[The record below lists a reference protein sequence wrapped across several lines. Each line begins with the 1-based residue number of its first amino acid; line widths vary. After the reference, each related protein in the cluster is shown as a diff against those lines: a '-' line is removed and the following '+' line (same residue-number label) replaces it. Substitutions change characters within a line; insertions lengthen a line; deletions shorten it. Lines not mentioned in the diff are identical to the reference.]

1 MGAVAIEGDDTP
13 APRAEKDVEGG
24 LESGGETIA
33 LLRDH
38 LDAEPPC
45 KLVLV
50 SGGAHDRDSRRTD
63 GPRERERVLD
73 EAAVER
79 DDRLRR
85 QHMREA
91 GLHVARARRLRHDD
105 ERAVVERVGSHQ
117 GEADGGR
124 RPCLRAPPRMP
135 HAAPMLPRTVPLIFD
150 RPRRGW

>member
-1 MGAVAIEGDDTP
+1 MALEERKGAGQGLRGHVGAVAIERDDTP

-50 SGGAHDRDSRRTD
+50 SGGAHDRDSRRAD

-91 GLHVARARRLRHDD
+91 GL
-105 ERAVVERVGSHQ
+105 
-117 GEADGGR
+117 
-124 RPCLRAPPRMP
+124 
-135 HAAPMLPRTVPLIFD
+135 
-150 RPRRGW
+150 